1 MALLPVCL
9 HVWIP
14 LSFLSQRHAPMDS
27 GPTTVQQDLV
37 CPDPHLR
44 VWGVMNWGGHYS
56 PHYGYLDG
64 KSHFPSSWSKKGDR
78 VPAQANS
85 VSVPMPSVTTPS
97 CLSVVSICGIESE
110 FYYLQIAGHKPPNS
124 ISGSKALEISFL
136 PIQALREQCVFTF
149 PSRSLGLVFQ
159 RTARGFGEH
168 TVQST
173 LSSHFWENCLL
184 N

>member
-1 MALLPVCL
+1 
-9 HVWIP
+9 
-14 LSFLSQRHAPMDS
+14 
-27 GPTTVQQDLV
+27 
-37 CPDPHLR
+37 
-44 VWGVMNWGGHYS
+44 MNWGGHYS

-64 KSHFPSSWSKKGDR
+64 EIHFPSSWSEKGNR

-85 VSVPMPSVTTPS
+85 VSVPMLSVTTPS

-124 ISGSKALEISFL
+124 ISGSRALEISFL

-159 RTARGFGEH
+159 RTARGFRG
-168 TVQST
+168 
-173 LSSHFWENCLL
+173 LSRAHCPVIFGKTAYLIDV
-184 N
+184 